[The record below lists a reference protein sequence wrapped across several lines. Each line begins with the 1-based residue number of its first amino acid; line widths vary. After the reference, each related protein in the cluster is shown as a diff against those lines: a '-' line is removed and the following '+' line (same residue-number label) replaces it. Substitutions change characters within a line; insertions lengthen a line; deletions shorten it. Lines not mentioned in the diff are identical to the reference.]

1 MRPNIRY
8 CHPLYR
14 PSRIFKDKVA
24 DEAAGPFKGDCSDWK
39 GTRRFELVDGS
50 NSSFF
55 EISVEGLCITR
66 KFGTIGKT
74 GYKRESLY
82 RDEAALELAY
92 GQFVDGK
99 FLSGYQEIKT
109 LIPDKIRW
117 RSLARLHR
125 RQMRPDVK
133 KAIRIYANTKSIL
146 WESLSIPADLL
157 LAQTAKR

>member
-39 GTRRFELVDGS
+39 GTRRFELDDGS

-109 LIPDKIRW
+109 
-117 RSLARLHR
+117 
-125 RQMRPDVK
+125 
-133 KAIRIYANTKSIL
+133 
-146 WESLSIPADLL
+146 
-157 LAQTAKR
+157 